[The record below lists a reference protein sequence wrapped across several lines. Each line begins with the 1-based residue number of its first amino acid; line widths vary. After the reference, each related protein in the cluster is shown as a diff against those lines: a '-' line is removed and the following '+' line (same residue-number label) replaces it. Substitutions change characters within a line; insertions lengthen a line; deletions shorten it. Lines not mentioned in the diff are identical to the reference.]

1 MSSETPW
8 HAAFPAPKSVAPSIS
23 REEFLQW
30 IREGK
35 QAGKDFVLVDLRRN
49 DYEVFIGESM
59 DTASHIDRCIG
70 WHNPRIT
77 EPACPEFISHH
88 SDIIFPCIE

>member
-1 MSSETPW
+1 MSSEAPW

-49 DYEVFIGESM
+49 DYEVFIRESM
-59 DTASHIDRCIG
+59 GYCFTY
-70 WHNPRIT
+70 
-77 EPACPEFISHH
+77 
-88 SDIIFPCIE
+88 